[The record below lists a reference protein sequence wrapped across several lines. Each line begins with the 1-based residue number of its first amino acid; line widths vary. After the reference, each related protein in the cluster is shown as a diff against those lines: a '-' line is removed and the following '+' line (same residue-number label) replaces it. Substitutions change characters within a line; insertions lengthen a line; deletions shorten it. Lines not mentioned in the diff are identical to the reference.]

1 MRRKLRTLGSVALI
15 AAMAVSAAACQDSG
29 GGESEAGDCGGKIA
43 TFGAF
48 TGPNAGLVIPSLN
61 GSKLAVKQHNAANP
75 DCQITLQEFDTQGAA
90 AQATPIANQ
99 IANDQSFLAVI
110 GGGFSGESKATM
122 PIYEAAGLVMVS
134 PSATAAEL
142 TTAGNKAF
150 HRVVGNDATQGAAA
164 AKYLKDVVKAQ
175 KVFVVDDGTT
185 YGSGIAAEV
194 TKGLGSLVASSD
206 KVQEKQTNFDAT
218 ISKIKTAQADAVAYA
233 GYTNEAAPFL
243 KQLRAAGVTAK
254 FIGFDGLY
262 DPAFPAGAGAGADG
276 AVVTC
281 PCLPAEKAGGTFAA
295 DFQKEYG
302 QAAGSYGAEG
312 YDAAKILIDGLKDG
326 KTTRKDL
333 FDFVNAY
340 DKPGVSKD
348 LKFDDSGDVEKSKVK
363 IWAYE
368 IKGGQI
374 TPQQEIALS

>member
-29 GGESEAGDCGGKIA
+29 GAESEAGDCGGKIA

-99 IANDQSFLAVI
+99 IANDQSFLGVI

-150 HRVVGNDATQGAAA
+150 HRVVGNDSTQGAAA

-333 FDFVNAY
+333 FDFVNSY
-340 DKPGVSKD
+340 NKPGVSKD
-348 LKFDDSGDVEKSKVK
+348 LKFDDTGDVEKSKVK